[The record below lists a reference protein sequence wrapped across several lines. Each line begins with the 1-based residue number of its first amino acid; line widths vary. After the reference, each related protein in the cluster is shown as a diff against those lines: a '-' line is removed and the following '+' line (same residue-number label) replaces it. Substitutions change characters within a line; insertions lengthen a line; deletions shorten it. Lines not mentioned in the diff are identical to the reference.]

1 MTIRGNPPRAAGMQA
16 LRALTHRH
24 RLLALLIVVLALAVK
39 AAVPAGYMPALH
51 GTVLTVEICAD
62 ASGGTVTKQIVIP
75 QSGAPADGK
84 SAHEKAPVCPYAALG
99 FSSLMGAD
107 VALLALAL
115 AFIIALGFATAP
127 PVPLQRTEFLRPPL
141 RGPPALA

>member
-1 MTIRGNPPRAAGMQA
+1 MQA

-24 RLLALLIVVLALAVK
+24 RLLAMLLAIAALAIK
-39 AAVPAGYMPALH
+39 AAVPAGYMLGQH

-75 QSGAPADGK
+75 PSGAPADAKG
-84 SAHEKAPVCPYAALG
+84 AHDKAPATCPYAALG
-99 FSSLMGAD
+99 FAALTGAD
-107 VALLALAL
+107 TALLALAL
-115 AFIIALGFATAP
+115 VFILALGLA
-127 PVPLQRTEFLRPPL
+127 PVPAAPLRRIPFLRPPL